1 MTNKELQ
8 DKLKEFPD
16 DIEVYL
22 DRNGSIYTECG
33 VPQVKRLNSMSM
45 QNRVLVLWSP
55 IKLK

>member
-8 DKLKEFPD
+8 DLLRKHPD
-16 DIEVYL
+16 DMEVYL

-33 VPQVKRLNSMSM
+33 VPQVKRLNPM
-45 QNRVLVLWSP
+45 QNRFLVLCSP